1 MHLNVEF
8 KARCS
13 DPGYVRA
20 MLNERNAEFTG
31 TDHQVDTYF
40 NCPAGRLK
48 LREGTM
54 EHALIYYIRAD
65 RAGPKKAH
73 VNLYRPSPDPAL
85 KELLTVALGIKT
97 IVDKIREIYFID
109 NVKFHIDTVQSLGN
123 FIEVEAIDVN
133 SMTDDTALRE
143 QCEYYLALF
152 NVNEDD
158 LVSCSYSDMIQVD
171 G

>member
-13 DPGYVRA
+13 DPGRVRA
-20 MLNERNAEFTG
+20 VLNEKNAEFIG

-48 LREGTM
+48 LREGTI
-54 EHALIYYIRAD
+54 EYALIFYD
-65 RAGPKKAH
+65 RTDQAGPKRAH
-73 VNLYRPSPDPAL
+73 IHLYQPDPDPAL
-85 KELLTVALGIKT
+85 KELLTAALGIKT
-97 IVDKIREIYFID
+97 VVDKMREIYFIE

-123 FIEVEAIDVN
+123 FIEVEAIDATGI
-133 SMTDDTALRE
+133 TDETTLRE

-152 NVNEDD
+152 NVKKED
-158 LVSCSYSDMIQVD
+158 LVSCSYSDMMPGD